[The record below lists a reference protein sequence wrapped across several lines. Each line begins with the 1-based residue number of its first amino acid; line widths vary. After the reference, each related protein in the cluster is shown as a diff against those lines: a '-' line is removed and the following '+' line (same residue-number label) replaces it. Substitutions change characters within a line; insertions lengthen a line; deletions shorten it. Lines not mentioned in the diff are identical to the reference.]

1 MKLLVDLQACQTH
14 GSRRRGIGRYS
25 KALALAMARGARGH
39 ELHLAASNCFPD
51 AVREI
56 RESFLDVLPVEH
68 LHVWDLPRNVSE
80 LPPANAWR
88 RVASE
93 LLRDE
98 AIRRIRPDALHISSL
113 LEGLGDDAIVT
124 VDPMASHAT
133 GITLYDLIPL
143 QHSSIYLADTR
154 TADWY
159 RKKLSEMAKADL
171 WLAISESSRREG
183 IELLGLN
190 PDQVVN
196 ISCGANDIFRVIPHD
211 QASREALGRR
221 YGIDKPFVMYTG
233 GIDYRKNIEGLIDA
247 YAALP
252 GDIRATHQLAIV
264 CSVTP
269 EQREFLIDRARHAGL
284 TDGDLVLTGYVSD
297 EELVSLYNFCKLFI
311 FPSWHEGFGLPVLEA
326 MRCGAPV
333 IGSDCTSVPE
343 VIGRKDAQFDPLR
356 TSSITER
363 LYQAL
368 SDDDFRR
375 DLQASSLERA
385 TLFSWEASASAA
397 WDAFEEHGQR
407 RMYTPRVVVPCTAPA
422 KPRLAYVSPL
432 PPDRSGIADYSAE
445 LLPALSKHYDI
456 DLVSLVPTTN
466 DEWLHENLRIVSPE
480 TFELTAD
487 RYDRVLYHVGNS
499 SFHAHMPALLQRIPG
514 TVVLHDFYLSGLTG
528 YMQHIGVAP
537 DGFAREIEY
546 SHGAGAL
553 LRHLELKSHENSI
566 SRFPCNRTVLSHA
579 NGVICHSMHSRELA
593 ERWYGPSCVPD
604 WVTVPHARADV
615 ERTPRAQAR
624 EALNLPADA
633 FVVCCFGFVSH
644 TKLSDRVL
652 TAWQGSSVH
661 GNDACRLVF
670 VGENDGLQ
678 FGKDLVRQ
686 IRSKSPTGQITITG
700 YASLEQ
706 YRLWLS
712 AADAAIQLRTMS
724 RGETSGTVL
733 DAMVFGVPVV
743 ANAHG
748 SLAELPAD
756 VVTMLP
762 ENVSVEQLRET
773 IDSLFKDRAAATLR
787 GEKGREYIAKHHSP
801 EASAQ
806 KYFEAIEKFAKRGPQ
821 IDAFDVLREVRVLG
835 MPGEPT
841 DLTAIRRCIQAQ
853 FSPADRVR
861 RTLIDVTA
869 FIGEALEEGMQQRL
883 KEVLRAYPLEA
894 HVDLVYTSTD
904 GQLLLALNF
913 LLQVL
918 GLHWQGVIEDRP
930 VILEVGEKIIP
941 IDQLIRLQRERPV
954 SAPAAAVL

>member
-1 MKLLVDLQACQTH
+1 
-14 GSRRRGIGRYS
+14 
-25 KALALAMARGARGH
+25 MARSSRAH

-51 AVREI
+51 SVREI
-56 RESFLDVLPVEH
+56 REAFLDVLPIEH
-68 LHVWDLPRNVSE
+68 LHVWDLPRSVSE
-80 LPPANAWR
+80 LPATNAWR
-88 RVASE
+88 RMAAEIV
-93 LLRDE
+93 RNE
-98 AIRRIRPDALHISSL
+98 AIRKIRPDALHISSL

-143 QHSSIYLADTR
+143 QHSSIYLSDSR
-154 TADWY
+154 TSDWY

-211 QASREALGRR
+211 QASREALRSR
-221 YGIDKPFVMYTG
+221 YGIEKPFVMYTG

-252 GDIRATHQLAIV
+252 GDMRAAHQLAIV

-269 EQREFLIDRARHAGL
+269 DQRAILVDRARRAGL
-284 TDGDLVLTGYVSD
+284 ADGDVLLTGYVSD
-297 EELVSLYNFCKLFI
+297 DELVALYNFCKLFV

-326 MRCGAPV
+326 MRCGAAV

-356 TSSITER
+356 TSSIAER
-363 LYQAL
+363 LHQAL
-368 SDDDFRR
+368 SDDEFRR
-375 DLQASSLERA
+375 DLQASSVERA
-385 TLFSWEASASAA
+385 KLFSWDASASAA

-407 RMYTPRVVVPCTAPA
+407 RLYTPRVVVPSKVAA

-466 DEWLHENLRIVSPE
+466 DEWLHANLRIISPE

-499 SFHAHMPALLQRIPG
+499 SFHTHMPALLQRIPG
-514 TVVLHDFYLSGLTG
+514 TVVLHDFFLSGLTA
-528 YMQHIGVAP
+528 YMQHLRMLP
-537 DGFAREIEY
+537 DGFAREIEF

-553 LRHLELKSHENSI
+553 LRHLEHDSPADSI
-566 SRFPCNRTVLSHA
+566 SRFPCNRTVLSRA
-579 NGVICHSMHSRELA
+579 NGVICHSNHSRELA
-593 ERWYGPSCVPD
+593 ERWYGPNCVPD
-604 WVTVPHARADV
+604 WATVPHARADV
-615 ERTPRAQAR
+615 ARTPRAQAR
-624 EALNLPADA
+624 EALGLPDDA

-644 TKLSDRVL
+644 TKLSDRVVS
-652 TAWQGSSVH
+652 AWQSSSAH
-661 GNDACRLVF
+661 GNAECRLVF

-678 FGKDLVRQ
+678 FGKDLLRQ
-686 IRSKSPTGQITITG
+686 IRSKSPAGQITITG

-712 AADAAIQLRTMS
+712 VADAAIQLRALS

-756 VVTMLP
+756 VVTLLP
-762 ENVSVEQLRET
+762 EDVSVEQLRET
-773 IDSLFKDRAAATLR
+773 IDSLYKDRDTGAAR
-787 GEKGREYIAKHHSP
+787 GQRAREYIEKHHSP

-806 KYFEAIEKFAKRGPQ
+806 KYFEAIEKFAKHGPQ
-821 IDAFDVLREVRVLG
+821 IEAFDVLRKIRVLG
-835 MPGEPT
+835 MPNDPS
-841 DLTAIRRCIQAQ
+841 DLSSIRRSVQAQ
-853 FSPADRVR
+853 FCPADRIR

-869 FIGEALEEGMQQRL
+869 LIGEPLDEGMQRRL
-883 KEVLRAYPLEA
+883 KDVLRAYPLEA
-894 HVDLVYTSTD
+894 HVDLVYTSSE
-904 GQLLLALNF
+904 GELLVALNF

-918 GLHWQGVIEDRP
+918 GMHWEGRIEDRP
-930 VILEVGEKIIP
+930 VILTVGEKIVP
-941 IDQLIRLQRERPV
+941 IDQLIELRRGR
-954 SAPAAAVL
+954 SASASAAAVL